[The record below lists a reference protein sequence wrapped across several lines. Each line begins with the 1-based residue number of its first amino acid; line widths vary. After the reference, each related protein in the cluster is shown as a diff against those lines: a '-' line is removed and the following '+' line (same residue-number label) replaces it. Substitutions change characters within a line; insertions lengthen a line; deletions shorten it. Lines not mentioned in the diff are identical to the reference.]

1 MLKACVDGEMKDRK
15 SVKIISESDVSDA
28 VSRLNSHP
36 LYSSLREL
44 GDLRLFMEHHVFS
57 VWDFMSLAKS
67 LQEIVAPV
75 RQPWM
80 PGEDGSLRRFI
91 NELILEEECDEGPS
105 KGEYRSHFEIYMDS
119 MSEVGA
125 DVEPCRRFLRSVVK
139 EGLDRALELPCVPNP
154 SKAFTRATFDII
166 RSKEPHK
173 IAAAFALGRESII
186 PDMFREILSKAEVP
200 EESVPTFHYYLNR
213 HVELDEGQHGP
224 MAMRLLNSLCG
235 GEECKVREAIHAAE
249 QAIEARIRFWDGILA
264 SIESDVFVGTR

>member
-1 MLKACVDGEMKDRK
+1 MK
-15 SVKIISESDVSDA
+15 KIAEEDVFGA
-28 VSRLNSHP
+28 VERLNGHP
-36 LYSSLREL
+36 LYKSLKEL
-44 GDLRLFMEHHVFS
+44 GDLRMFMEHHVFS

-80 PGEDGSLRRFI
+80 PGEDGALRRFI
-91 NELILEEECDEGPS
+91 NELILEEECDEGPNH
-105 KGEYRSHFEIYMDS
+105 GEYRSHFEIYMNS

-125 DVEPCRRFLRSVVK
+125 DVEPCRRFLRSVVN
-139 EGLDRALELPCVPNP
+139 EGLDMALELPCVPDP
-154 SKAFTRATFDII
+154 SRAFTRATFDII

-200 EESVPTFHYYLNR
+200 EDSIPTFHYYLNR

-249 QAIEARIRFWDGILA
+249 QAIEARIKLWDGILV
-264 SIESDVFVGTR
+264 SIERDACVGT